1 MRRLAPQIM
10 FIVGLAVGLLPGV
23 ASADPDELI
32 PCKRFYDE
40 EYPHGRSGVD
50 AITTFRCKPARGTT
64 FALPS
69 AAADPTVGGITLTIN
84 TVPPGNGTSSLAASG
99 CVGLGRPA
107 GSRGFKCVMEPLFH
121 KVLIKPTEITVVVR
135 TFVERI
141 LYDTRLPFVDGD
153 GNDLDVAIILSTVG
167 PSDTKRYCARFSVPP
182 LENDA
187 SEYLGKNTPAPTACW

>member
-1 MRRLAPQIM
+1 MRTLAQKTV
-10 FIVGLAVGLLPGV
+10 FVVALAAALLPTV

-40 EYPHGRSGVD
+40 EYPPSGGD
-50 AITTFRCKPARGTT
+50 ALTKFRCKPVHGTT

-69 AAADPTVGGITLTIN
+69 AAADPTAGGITLTIN
-84 TVPPGNGTSSLAASG
+84 TVPPGNGNSSLTASG
-99 CVGLGRPA
+99 CRGLGRPA
-107 GSRGFKCVMEPLFH
+107 GSRGYKCAMEPLFP
-121 KVLIKPTEITVVVR
+121 KVMIKPNGITVVVR

-141 LYDTRLPFVDGD
+141 LYDTRLPFVDDD

-182 LENDA
+182 IENEAD
-187 SEYLGKNTPAPTACW
+187 EYLGKNTPAPTACW